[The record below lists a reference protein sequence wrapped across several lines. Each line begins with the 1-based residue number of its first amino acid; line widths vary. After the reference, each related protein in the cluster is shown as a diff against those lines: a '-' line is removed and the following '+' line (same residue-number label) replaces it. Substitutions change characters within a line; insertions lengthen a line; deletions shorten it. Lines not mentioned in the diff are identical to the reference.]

1 MISVVIPTLD
11 NEAVLGEA
19 LSALV
24 PAAVEGLVREV
35 IVADGGSSDRTA
47 DIADGAG
54 AEIVRSEPS
63 RAARLS
69 AGAARARFPWLLFLD
84 AETVLDAGW
93 EREVL
98 LHIERVESGKRRVA
112 AASFRFGLDD
122 EGAMARTIEALARV
136 RTGLFK
142 LPYGEQGLLIS
153 RRLYDEVGGFAPLPM
168 LEDVDLARRLGRRRL
183 VAFSAR
189 AVRGGEAYRR
199 EGYLARMARRQA
211 SLGLYMIGVPV
222 RTIARLLG
230 HGPAP
235 TGAPAVERDAS

>member
-11 NEAVLGEA
+11 NEAVLGET

-24 PAAVEGLVREV
+24 PAAVDGLVREV
-35 IVADGGSSDRTA
+35 IVADGGSSDRTL

-54 AEIVRSEPS
+54 AEMVRSEPS

-69 AGAARARFPWLLFLD
+69 AGAARARFPWLLFLN

-93 EREVL
+93 EREAL
-98 LHIERVESGKRRVA
+98 LHIERVESGKRRSA

-122 EGAMARTIEALARV
+122 EGAMPRAVEALARL

-153 RRLYDEVGGFAPLPM
+153 RRLYDEVGGFAPLPA

-183 VAFSAR
+183 VALTAR
-189 AVRGGEAYRR
+189 AMASGEAYRR
-199 EGYLARMARRQA
+199 DGYFARMARSQA
-211 SLGLYMIGVPV
+211 CLGLYMIGVPV
-222 RTIARLLG
+222 RTIASLLG
-230 HGPAP
+230 RGAVPV
-235 TGAPAVERDAS
+235 GAPAVERGAS